1 MTQRTANIERNTNE
15 TKINLDL
22 NLDPPAN
29 GNYKHQTGVG
39 FFDHMLDHVA
49 RHGRLALT
57 IACDGD
63 THVDDHHTVEDVG
76 IALGE
81 AITHALGDKKG
92 IERYGSAT
100 VPMDESLAR
109 VALDLS
115 GRPALVFKV
124 ESNSFNDPAGKI
136 GTFDT
141 QLVKEFFNAVANHAQ
156 MNLHIEVP
164 WGENNHHIAEAIFKA
179 FGRALRDAVQV
190 TGDDVPSTKGTL

>member
-1 MTQRTANIERNTNE
+1 MRKATIQRKTHETAIDLA
-15 TKINLDL
+15 LDL
-22 NLDPPAN
+22 DPAKPGDYSHA
-29 GNYKHQTGVG
+29 TGVG

-49 RHGRLALT
+49 RHGRLSLHIT
-57 IACDGD
+57 CEGD

-81 AITHALGDKKG
+81 AIAQAVGDKKG
-92 IERYGSAT
+92 IERYGHAS
-100 VPMDESLAR
+100 VPMDESLAN
-109 VALDLS
+109 VSLDLS
-115 GRPALVFKV
+115 GRPALVFRV

-141 QLVKEFFNAVANHAQ
+141 QLVREFFNAVANHAK
-156 MNLHIEVP
+156 MNLHVHVP

-179 FGRALRDAVQV
+179 FGRALRYAVRV

>member
-1 MTQRTANIERNTNE
+1 MRNATIQRKTNE
-15 TKINLDL
+15 TAIDLAISLDAASAG
-22 NLDPPAN
+22 D
-29 GNYKHQTGVG
+29 YKHATGVG

-49 RHGRLALT
+49 RHGRLSSHIT
-57 IACDGD
+57 CEGD

-81 AITHALGDKKG
+81 AILQAVGDKRG
-92 IERYGSAT
+92 IERYGHAS
-100 VPMDESLAR
+100 VPMDESLAN
-109 VALDLS
+109 VSLDLS

-141 QLVKEFFNAVANHAQ
+141 QLVKEFFNAVANHAR
-156 MNLHIEVP
+156 MNLHVHVP

-179 FGRALRDAVQV
+179 FGRALRDAVSV
-190 TGDDVPSTKGTL
+190 TGDDVPSTKGAL

>member
-1 MTQRTANIERNTNE
+1 MRNATIQRKTNE
-15 TKINLDL
+15 TAIDLALDL
-22 NLDPPAN
+22 DPAKT
-29 GNYKHQTGVG
+29 GDYKHATGVG

-49 RHGRLALT
+49 RHGRLSLHIT
-57 IACDGD
+57 CDGD

-81 AITHALGDKKG
+81 AIAQAIGDKRG
-92 IERYGSAT
+92 IERYGHAS
-100 VPMDESLAR
+100 VPMDESLAN
-109 VALDLS
+109 VSLDLS
-115 GRPALVFKV
+115 GRPALVFRI

-141 QLVKEFFNAVANHAQ
+141 QLVKEFFNAVANTAK
-156 MNLHIEVP
+156 MNLHLHVP

-179 FGRALRDAVQV
+179 FGRALRDAVRV

>member
-1 MTQRTANIERNTNE
+1 MRKASIQRDTNE
-15 TKINLDL
+15 TKIKLDL
-22 NLDPPAN
+22 NLDTPKA
-29 GNYKHQTGVG
+29 GDYKHDTGVG
-39 FFDHMLDHVA
+39 FFDHMLYHVA
-49 RHGRLALT
+49 RHGRLALH
-57 IACDGD
+57 IHCKGD

-81 AITHALGDKKG
+81 AITHAIGDKKG
-92 IERYGSAT
+92 IERYGNAT

-115 GRPALVFKV
+115 GRPALVFRV
-124 ESNSFNDPAGKI
+124 NSNSFNDPAGKI

-141 QLVKEFFNAVANHAQ
+141 QLVKEFFNAVANHAK

-179 FGRALRDAVQV
+179 FGRALRDAVKI
-190 TGDDVPSTKGTL
+190 TGDDVPSTKGSL